1 MRVRSLAL
9 ALAGVAFSALAAMA
23 QTAPYDLAILN
34 GTQTGQ
40 SLPSNRWTAVTAP
53 TLVAVG
59 GRSEPFFHNSAKSLV
74 KMLPN
79 AEYKSLKGMN
89 HGAVLLSAAAL
100 ASQATDFFLNQN

>member
-1 MRVRSLAL
+1 
-9 ALAGVAFSALAAMA
+9 
-23 QTAPYDLAILN
+23 
-34 GTQTGQ
+34 
-40 SLPSNRWTAVTAP
+40 VTVP

-100 ASQATDFFLNQN
+100 ASQETDFFLNQN